1 MLTAAIYMLLGETC
15 VGAKPTA
22 DIYSTRN
29 ILLSRETVF
38 IVEFFLKCNN
48 NVKVFENVRVFFS
61 LTACENIGIYYFQ
74 IAFSLSIK
82 VSQSL
87 KFGYGNH

>member
-1 MLTAAIYMLLGETC
+1 MVYTLLGETC

-38 IVEFFLKCNN
+38 IVEFSLKCNN
-48 NVKVFENVRVFFS
+48 DVKVFENAWLFFS
-61 LTACENIGIYYFQ
+61 LNACENIGIDYFQ
-74 IAFSLSIK
+74 VAFCLSIK

-87 KFGYGNH
+87 

>member
-1 MLTAAIYMLLGETC
+1 MLINVEVLITKEMLLVVKFFPNTIPLMLTAVIYMLLGETC

-38 IVEFFLKCNN
+38 IVEFSLKCNN
-48 NVKVFENVRVFFS
+48 NVKVFEN
-61 LTACENIGIYYFQ
+61 A
-74 IAFSLSIK
+74 
-82 VSQSL
+82 
-87 KFGYGNH
+87 